1 MFVATFV
8 FSVLYFFIAS
18 VTNGAMSPVAS
29 YDRAVAAEM
38 KKQMAGGVA
47 LKGDAA
53 TLLKLIKDEESMKM
67 GANIFSANCVACH
80 GRDGSGVTGPNLTDD
95 SYIHVTKVQ
104 DIYDVVT
111 KGRNNGAMPPWGS
124 RLSANEVV
132 MVSAYA
138 ASLRGQNKPGRP
150 PEGKPIA
157 AWSAQ

>member
-1 MFVATFV
+1 MSEPMLTDHAYDGIQEYDNPMPGWWVWLFVATFV

-80 GRDGSGVTGPNLTDD
+80 GRD
-95 SYIHVTKVQ
+95 
-104 DIYDVVT
+104 
-111 KGRNNGAMPPWGS
+111 
-124 RLSANEVV
+124 
-132 MVSAYA
+132 
-138 ASLRGQNKPGRP
+138 
-150 PEGKPIA
+150 
-157 AWSAQ
+157 